1 MLKRLYVE
9 NYALIDRLEMH
20 LGPALNIVTGETGA
34 GKSILLGALGLVLG
48 NRADTS
54 ALKDRS
60 RNCTVEGEFDISG
73 YDFGD
78 IFEREDLEGGPELI
92 LRRVVSPA
100 GKSRAY
106 VNDLPV
112 QSGTLR
118 EISRRLI
125 DIHSQHQSIMLEEE
139 RFRTSI
145 LDALAGDGSETESYR
160 QAYGEM
166 RAEEENLG
174 NLRAA
179 AERNGREEEYLRFQ
193 YEQLSA
199 AALREGEMAELE
211 ARQTELANA
220 EEIRTALGQSAD
232 ILEADET
239 GVLGALKSVEQHLV
253 KVTPVYAP
261 ASDMAARLRSV
272 SIELRDIVSLL
283 AADAE
288 RIESDPAAL
297 EAAERRIGDL
307 LSLMRRHKAATEEEL
322 IAMRDDYAA
331 RLKSIEG
338 NADAIAAAQKK
349 LEQASLRT
357 AEAAAVLSA
366 RRREAAQELGAKM
379 TRLLSGLGMENS
391 VFSCTVE
398 ESVPGPDGA
407 DRVSFLY
414 APDRRSAPQP
424 VEKIA
429 SGGELSRIFQTL
441 KTIEAGPPKQPTI
454 VFDEI
459 DQGVSGRIADTM
471 GEMIAALS
479 ETMQVINITHLPQI
493 AAKGDTHYVVYKS
506 EEDGALK
513 TRIKRLGPEE
523 RVMEIAAMLS
533 GSRIPEAAVKHARTL
548 LKE

>member
-9 NYALIDRLEMH
+9 NYALIDRLEMQ

-139 RFRTSI
+139 SFRTSI
-145 LDALAGDGSETESYR
+145 LDALAGDNSETEAYR
-160 QAYGEM
+160 LAYGEM
-166 RAEEENLG
+166 RAAGENLAR
-174 NLRAA
+174 LREA

-193 YEQLSA
+193 YEQLSS

-220 EEIRTALGQSAD
+220 EEIRTALGRSAD

-253 KVTPVYAP
+253 KIAPVYAP
-261 ASDMAARLRSV
+261 ASGMAARLRSV

-307 LSLMRRHKAATEEEL
+307 LSLMRRHKADTEEEL

-331 RLKSIEG
+331 RLESIEG
-338 NADAIAAAQKK
+338 NADAVAAAQKE
-349 LEQASLRT
+349 LENASRRT
-357 AEAAAVLSA
+357 VEAGAELSA
-366 RRREAAQELGAKM
+366 RRRKAAEELGAKM
-379 TRLLSGLGMENS
+379 TELLAGLGMENS
-391 VFSCTVE
+391 AFSCTVAE
-398 ESVPGPDGA
+398 AAPGPDGA
-407 DRVSFLY
+407 DTVSFLY
-414 APDRRSAPQP
+414 APDRRSVPQP

-429 SGGELSRIFQTL
+429 SGGELSRIMLSL
-441 KTIEAGPPKQPTI
+441 KTIVAGRTNLPTI

-493 AAKGDTHYVVYKS
+493 AAKGDTHYVVYKA
-506 EEDGALK
+506 EENGALK
-513 TRIKRLGPEE
+513 TRIRRLEPEE

-533 GSRIPEAAVKHARTL
+533 GSRITEAAVKHARTL
-548 LKE
+548 LKG